1 MEYAQLFAQLVIAAL
16 MLLVSYGA
24 FLIIRDSDLL
34 YKAKYGNVWFV
45 TKADKEKRDA
55 EWDRLTREQQLER
68 IQNVSKRAKRP

>member
-1 MEYAQLFAQLVIAAL
+1 MEYAQLIAQMVIAAL

-45 TKADKEKRDA
+45 SRADKEKRDA
-55 EWDRLTREQQLER
+55 EWDRLTREQQLKR
-68 IQNVSKRAKRP
+68 IQNVSKKPNRS